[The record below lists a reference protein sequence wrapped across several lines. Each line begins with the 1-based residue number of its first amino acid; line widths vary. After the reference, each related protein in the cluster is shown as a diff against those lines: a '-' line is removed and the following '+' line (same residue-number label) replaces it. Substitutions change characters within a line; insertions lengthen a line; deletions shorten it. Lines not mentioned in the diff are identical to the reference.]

1 MAAIQQPL
9 LFLIISSIRTFHQ
22 TWKKVREM
30 LTSSQ
35 RVKISFTTQSGFFY
49 LLLRA
54 SKFAMRLF
62 FVQLPPMACVP
73 AYNTVKTR
81 ESQQLDRIVTTQQIA
96 GMLVNTPLPQRKRPR
111 KIVGTRGRKM
121 PSRSGMLWSIHA
133 DFMQILRHWKSHI
146 LSRRYKGKITVPTKQ
161 GWRVNIKCVSDEEN
175 LFLVVGRWQQQ
186 HTKKWAPLS

>member
-1 MAAIQQPL
+1 
-9 LFLIISSIRTFHQ
+9 
-22 TWKKVREM
+22 M

-35 RVKISFTTQSGFFY
+35 RVKISFTTQSGFLY

-62 FVQLPPMACVP
+62 FVQLPPTACVP

-133 DFMQILRHWKSHI
+133 DFMQILRH
-146 LSRRYKGKITVPTKQ
+146 
-161 GWRVNIKCVSDEEN
+161 
-175 LFLVVGRWQQQ
+175 
-186 HTKKWAPLS
+186 